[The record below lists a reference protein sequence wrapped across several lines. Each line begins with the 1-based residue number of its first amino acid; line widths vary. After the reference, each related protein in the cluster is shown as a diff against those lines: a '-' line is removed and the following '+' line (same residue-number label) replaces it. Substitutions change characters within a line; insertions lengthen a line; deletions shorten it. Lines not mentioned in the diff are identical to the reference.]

1 MPTKHDQQF
10 TGVGLYDM
18 DGNKLMD
25 VVDFQENPEINPMD
39 DPSAEEREL
48 MLQNF
53 KDMSFQMEVITKPE
67 CVEPFKRLLDKL
79 KKKHDRQIRR
89 AKRKQEKARRNLL
102 KTFGLERY
110 RVIRRATLYLYAQAA
125 NLHESDLPI
134 RYEDGGYLVEIG
146 QDENGIYIHT
156 LEIPK
161 TINATVKVV

>member
-25 VVDFQENPEINPMD
+25 VVDFQENPEINPPD

-48 MLQNF
+48 MLHDF
-53 KDMSFQMEVITKPE
+53 KDMSFQVEVKMNPE
-67 CVEPFKRLLDKL
+67 HQKTFKKLFDKL
-79 KKKHDRQIRR
+79 KKSHDRQVRR
-89 AKRKQEKARRNLL
+89 AKRKKEKARRNLL

-110 RVIRRATLYLYAQAA
+110 RVIRRATLYLYANAA

-134 RYEDGGYLVEIG
+134 R
-146 QDENGIYIHT
+146 
-156 LEIPK
+156 
-161 TINATVKVV
+161 